1 MPELRGMEILSMS
14 EIADLL
20 EPPEPR
26 DQTRY
31 HVSSLVNEAARVT
44 GNTFYVD
51 KAPEQWRE
59 NIMAMGRI
67 LEYDLRVICHQR
79 AGEKGLIFEPQII
92 LTLDDV
98 LGTLD
103 GILYDAADPTQAIA
117 VVEMKTAWSQ
127 PRNPLENWR
136 YMCQVQAYCK
146 LARCTEARMPVVNL
160 PRSHGPP
167 NVEARLYTI
176 SFEQGEIN
184 ENWNLLLNVR
194 DTLIKLKLEEN

>member
-1 MPELRGMEILSMS
+1 MS

-44 GNTFYVD
+44 GNTYYVD
-51 KAPEQWRE
+51 ATPEPWQE
-59 NIMAMGRI
+59 NIMAFGRI
-67 LEYDLRVICHQR
+67 LEYDLRVICHER

-92 LTLDDV
+92 MTLDSIV
-98 LGTLD
+98 GTLD
-103 GILYDAADPTQAIA
+103 GILYDAASPSEAIA

-146 LARCTEARMPVVNL
+146 LAKCTEARMPVVNL

-176 SFEQGEIN
+176 SFSSSEID

>member
-51 KAPEQWRE
+51 KAPEQWQE

-79 AGEKGLIFEPQII
+79 AGEKGLVFEPQII
-92 LTLDDV
+92 MTLDSIV
-98 LGTLD
+98 GTLD

-146 LARCTEARMPVVNL
+146 LAKCTEARMPVVNL

-176 SFEQGEIN
+176 SFSQSEVD